1 LPGLRQ
7 WFCFGCCSISI
18 REYLFY
24 LAYQFDDRFA
34 GTETVSENS
43 RRLFF
48 ISV

>member
-34 GTETVSENS
+34 GNGNGKRKFTSP
-43 RRLFF
+43 FF
-48 ISV
+48 Y